1 MSDEKIYEIQS
12 MDNLKEIIEELP
24 DGIMLE
30 ISVIKEETADEI

>member
-30 ISVIKEETADEI
+30 ISVTKAETADEI

>member
-1 MSDEKIYEIQS
+1 

>member
-30 ISVIKEETADEI
+30 ISVIKEETVDEI